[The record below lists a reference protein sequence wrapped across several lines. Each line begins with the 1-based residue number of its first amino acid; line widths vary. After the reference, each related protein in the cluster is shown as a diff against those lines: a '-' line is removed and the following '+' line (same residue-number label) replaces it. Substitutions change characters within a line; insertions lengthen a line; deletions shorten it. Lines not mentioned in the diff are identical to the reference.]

1 MSLVKNPNA
10 HQGMIK
16 ALQPFRSFLFVFL
29 WFKCSFSIFGQEQ
42 SSAEVWREGF
52 SKPLQSVVLSASLRE
67 VITEVH
73 VDEGEE
79 IKEGQVLVSLENAK
93 ELIAV
98 ERIEQMIQK
107 AEFDYNA
114 SKALFLENVDSEE
127 TMLTDKMELNR
138 LQAELKMA
146 KAEVAEREIL
156 SRFDGVVV
164 YRYHEPGEA
173 VNESEPLVKIIAVKE
188 LLLLFYLEAEML
200 SSLELGEKIPV
211 KFPETNPVVT
221 TNAQVHF
228 IDPEID
234 DRSGTFRVRLLMD
247 NSKSLV
253 RPGMKVMG
261 NFSHITIR

>member
-1 MSLVKNPNA
+1 
-10 HQGMIK
+10 MIK
-16 ALQPFRSFLFVFL
+16 ISHHFRTSVLLFVFL
-29 WFKCSFSIFGQEQ
+29 SSSFSVLGQVHAVE
-42 SSAEVWREGF
+42 ECWREGF

-79 IKEGQVLVSLENAK
+79 IKKGQVLVSLENAK

-138 LQAELKMA
+138 LLSELKMA
-146 KAEVAEREIL
+146 EAEVAEREIV

-173 VNESEPLVKIIAVKE
+173 VNESEPLVKIISVKK

-200 SSLELGEKIPV
+200 SCLELGEKVQV
-211 KFPETNPVVT
+211 KFPETNPLVT
-221 TNAQVHF
+221 TDAQVHF

-253 RPGMKVMG
+253 RPGMKVLG
-261 NFSHITIR
+261 NFPNITNR

>member
-1 MSLVKNPNA
+1 VISTFSFRKNK
-10 HQGMIK
+10 MIK
-16 ALQPFRSFLFVFL
+16 LSDFFRLSFLLFL
-29 WFKCSFSIFGQEQ
+29 FWTSSLFTLGQGGE
-42 SSAEVWREGF
+42 EEWREGF

-98 ERIEQMIQK
+98 ERIEKMIQK
-107 AEFDYNA
+107 AEFDFNA
-114 SKALFLENVDSEE
+114 SRALFLQNVDSEE
-127 TMLTDKMELNR
+127 TMLADKMELSR

-146 KAEVAEREIL
+146 QAEVAEREIV

-173 VNESEPLVKIIAVKE
+173 VNESEPLLKIISVKK

-200 SSLELGEKIPV
+200 ASLQLGEKVKV
-211 KFPETNPVVT
+211 KFPETTPLVST
-221 TNAQVHF
+221 EAEVHF

-234 DRSGTFRVRLLMD
+234 DRSGTFRVRLLID

-253 RPGMKVMG
+253 RPGMKVLG
-261 NFSHITIR
+261 SFFNSTKR